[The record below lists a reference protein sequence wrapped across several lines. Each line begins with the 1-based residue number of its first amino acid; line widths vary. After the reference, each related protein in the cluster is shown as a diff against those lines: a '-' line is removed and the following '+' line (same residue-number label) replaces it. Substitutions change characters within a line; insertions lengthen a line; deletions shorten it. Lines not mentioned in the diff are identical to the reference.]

1 MCGVAG
7 EATWGGEKSR
17 QAEQDEYDGSEF
29 MTGGGPAGM
38 QGAQCKQ
45 MWTSS
50 NRNISIKLYIE
61 QLLHNYVPKIKV
73 SFQNIHEKKYKI
85 KLRTGKLAYLVYL
98 HGFSEKVC
106 ILLKSTEKLNFGL
119 MRTIKKFT
127 NFFTHDSNQIWTL
140 SNEHG
145 NCQNWVSWRVKRIH
159 GGWKTDM
166 GPQDSAVFRL
176 QYNSQLESSR
186 I

>member
-50 NRNISIKLYIE
+50 NRNISIKLYID
-61 QLLHNYVPKIKV
+61 QLLHNYVPKMKV
-73 SFQNIHEKKYKI
+73 SFQN
-85 KLRTGKLAYLVYL
+85 
-98 HGFSEKVC
+98 
-106 ILLKSTEKLNFGL
+106 TEKLNFGL

>member
-50 NRNISIKLYIE
+50 NRNISIILYID

-73 SFQNIHEKKYKI
+73 SFQNTYEKKI
-85 KLRTGKLAYLVYL
+85 KLEYEPGIL
-98 HGFSEKVC
+98 HFWF
-106 ILLKSTEKLNFGL
+106 IWIYRKSLYTFKKYVKTEF
-119 MRTIKKFT
+119 
-127 NFFTHDSNQIWTL
+127 
-140 SNEHG
+140 
-145 NCQNWVSWRVKRIH
+145 RV
-159 GGWKTDM
+159 TE
-166 GPQDSAVFRL
+166 
-176 QYNSQLESSR
+176 NN
-186 I
+186 